1 MLGSASVKIPKE
13 PKDSQRTNLI
23 WNSNSKTP
31 THPIL
36 QVRSRCQPAGG
47 PTEYFRRT
55 TRGATGIYHP
65 DTRTAKYGVLASQ
78 HLIVGCG
85 QVYYEAPPLAKA
97 EDLSENGHYSVHK
110 IRAKSPNYADAIEK
124 GFEVFIID
132 WRVRILSPMALCIM
146 AQGGNSDNHC
156 MAPEWEHSVL
166 LNMWGTAAKELDSGR
181 DADWGMVSRM
191 AFCNKPP
198 CEDVKKEL
206 LEFCMLASGAS
217 KEDGA
222 SQEDW
227 RAPTW

>member
-1 MLGSASVKIPKE
+1 M
-13 PKDSQRTNLI
+13 
-23 WNSNSKTP
+23 
-31 THPIL
+31 
-36 QVRSRCQPAGG
+36 
-47 PTEYFRRT
+47 
-55 TRGATGIYHP
+55 
-65 DTRTAKYGVLASQ
+65 AKYGALASQ

-85 QVYYEAPPLAKA
+85 QVYYGAAPLAKA
-97 EDLSENGHYSVHK
+97 EDVSENGHYSVHK

-124 GFEVFIID
+124 GFEVFVID
-132 WRVRILSPMALCIM
+132 WRVRILSPMALCII

-166 LNMWGTAAKELDSGR
+166 LNMWGTAAKDLDSGQQP
-181 DADWGMVSRM
+181 DWGKVARM

-198 CEDVKKEL
+198 CVDVKGEL

-217 KEDGA
+217 KGDGA